1 MEDKERTKVN
11 IDWNLYKKLRELGIL
26 VRDDDNTRD
35 YNVGNSDYSKHIIQP
50 WTIIQEYN
58 LNYWDGDIIKRVL
71 RTKKGE
77 SRVSDYEKIIHICKE
92 RLRQL
97 REEND
102 EKI

>member
-50 WTIIQEYN
+50 WTIIQEYD